1 MPLGVPL
8 GPVLL
13 SKKIFFK
20 KLLDPLL
27 KRYVIT
33 KHDPIIMCLHVC
45 SYIPVHNGMKNED
58 SVLTIESL
66 QYI

>member
-1 MPLGVPL
+1 MLYYAVWENSL
-8 GPVLL
+8 
-13 SKKIFFK
+13 IH
-20 KLLDPLL
+20 D